1 MSVSLRAYRLG
12 EVLRVKHGFPFLGE
26 FFAQE
31 GDRIVLTPGNFFEK
45 GGFKRTFGKEK
56 YYTGPI
62 PQEYICSKGD
72 LIVAMTEQAE
82 GLLGSTAIVPEDDI
96 YLHNQRIGLISCNDK
111 LLDKLYAYY
120 LLMTK
125 SERKQLRDSSSGTK
139 VKHTSPEKIYD
150 VQVFLH
156 EQKKISSLL
165 WAIDSK
171 IELNNRISAEL
182 EAMAKMLYDYWFVQ
196 FDFPD
201 ENGKPYRASG
211 GEMVWNDELKREIPK
226 GWEVVRLGKLFS
238 ARNQSIN
245 AKNKDFS
252 TLYYTP
258 IDLLPKKK
266 MTFYGGE
273 DSSQAKTSLQV
284 YEENDVLI
292 GAMRVY
298 FHRVCIAPHRGI
310 TRTTTM
316 ILSPNQKEYL
326 PFLFELVNQDSTMQ
340 NANHVS
346 VGTQQ
351 PYVTWEGALDSYL
364 IAIPPESLILEYSS
378 NVTSMIDKVKSLA
391 QESYGLA
398 KLRDWLLPMLMNG
411 QAWIKENN

>member
-1 MSVSLRAYRLG
+1 M
-12 EVLRVKHGFPFLGE
+12 KHGFPFLGK

-125 SERKQLRDSSSGTK
+125 SVRKQLRDSSSGTK

-150 VQVFLH
+150 VQVFLPELH
-156 EQKKISSLL
+156 EQKKISSLV

-201 ENGKPYRASG
+201 ENGKPYRSSG

-226 GWEVVRLGKLFS
+226 GWTKGTIGDLGEIVSGGTPSTTIEDYYAQHGIAWITPNDLSSQTEKMFVSHGERDITLKGLNNSS
-238 ARNQSIN
+238 AVLMPAQTVLLSSRAPIGYLAIAANELTTNQGFKSIVPC
-245 AKNKDFS
+245 KGYGCFYI
-252 TLYYTP
+252 YYTLKSHMP
-258 IDLLPKKK
+258 FILQQGSGTTFKEVSKDALASVVTVLPNRNIVTNFETRLSAIGNKRKNI
-266 MTFYGGE
+266 E
-273 DSSQAKTSLQV
+273 DQSR
-284 YEENDVLI
+284 E
-292 GAMRVY
+292 
-298 FHRVCIAPHRGI
+298 
-310 TRTTTM
+310 
-316 ILSPNQKEYL
+316 
-326 PFLFELVNQDSTMQ
+326 
-340 NANHVS
+340 
-346 VGTQQ
+346 
-351 PYVTWEGALDSYL
+351 
-364 IAIPPESLILEYSS
+364 
-378 NVTSMIDKVKSLA
+378 
-391 QESYGLA
+391 LA

>member
-1 MSVSLRAYRLG
+1 MSVSLKAYRLG

-125 SERKQLRDSSSGTK
+125 SVRKQLRDSSSGTK

-150 VQVFLH
+150 VQVFLPELH

-171 IELNNRISAEL
+171 IELNNSISAEL

-226 GWEVVRLGKLFS
+226 GW
-238 ARNQSIN
+238 
-245 AKNKDFS
+245 
-252 TLYYTP
+252 
-258 IDLLPKKK
+258 
-266 MTFYGGE
+266 
-273 DSSQAKTSLQV
+273 
-284 YEENDVLI
+284 
-292 GAMRVY
+292 
-298 FHRVCIAPHRGI
+298 C
-310 TRTTTM
+310 
-316 ILSPNQKEYL
+316 
-326 PFLFELVNQDSTMQ
+326 
-340 NANHVS
+340 
-346 VGTQQ
+346 
-351 PYVTWEGALDSYL
+351 
-364 IAIPPESLILEYSS
+364 
-378 NVTSMIDKVKSLA
+378 VKSLHDYITISTELLNPIDMEDYTMEHYSIPA
-391 QESYGLA
+391 FDKNCYPCFESGKEIESGKYKVNKEAFLVS
-398 KLRDWLLPMLMNG
+398 KLNPHFKR
-411 QAWIKENN
+411 I